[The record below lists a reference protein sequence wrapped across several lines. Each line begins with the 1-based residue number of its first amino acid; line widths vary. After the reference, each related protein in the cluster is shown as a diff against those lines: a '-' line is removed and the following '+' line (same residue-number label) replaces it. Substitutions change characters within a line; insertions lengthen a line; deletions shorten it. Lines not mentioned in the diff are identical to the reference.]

1 MEKQTTKPNQNN
13 PPSKTTHSSA
23 KPWIEMDSI
32 VGIQKYKQIKE
43 EWGNKGNKKN
53 IWKEFS

>member
-1 MEKQTTKPNQNN
+1 
-13 PPSKTTHSSA
+13 
-23 KPWIEMDSI
+23 MDSI

-43 EWGNKGNKKN
+43 EWGNKGDKKN